1 MSELCCLSIAFSSS
15 SDKSKCRPIN
25 FQFLAACVSFSFS
38 AQSFSFS
45 AQSFSPHP
53 CGNEVTST
61 CSGVLSRVVDLRR
74 LVASAAGLD
83 CCLVAGI
90 CNDAWSLV
98 DVGSDCG
105 GVTENKVLSTNGDRT
120 GVSID
125 CDLVETGVL
134 AADSD
139 CIEDGVSTNES
150 DLVEVGVLGI
160 DTVVEYVMFVSPI
173 LLSLFS
179 ITFRISITLQYRQCH
194 VYVNGFSM
202 AFTLTP
208 AHKKMHSVL
217 CFRPL

>member
-1 MSELCCLSIAFSSS
+1 M
-15 SDKSKCRPIN
+15 
-25 FQFLAACVSFSFS
+25 
-38 AQSFSFS
+38 
-45 AQSFSPHP
+45 
-53 CGNEVTST
+53 
-61 CSGVLSRVVDLRR
+61 
-74 LVASAAGLD
+74 VASAAGLD

-105 GVTENKVLSTNGDRT
+105 GVTEND
-120 GVSID
+120 VSID

-160 DTVVEYVMFVSPI
+160 DPVVEYVMFVTPI

-179 ITFRISITLQYRQCH
+179 ITLRISITL
-194 VYVNGFSM
+194 
-202 AFTLTP
+202 
-208 AHKKMHSVL
+208 
-217 CFRPL
+217 

>member
-1 MSELCCLSIAFSSS
+1 MSIALSSG
-15 SDKSKCRPIN
+15 SDNPNRRPIN
-25 FQFLAACVSFSFS
+25 FQFVAACVSFSFS
-38 AQSFSFS
+38 AQSFS
-45 AQSFSPHP
+45 PDP
-53 CGNEVTST
+53 CVNEEVTST

-74 LVASAAGLD
+74 LFASAAGVD

-105 GVTENKVLSTNGDRT
+105 GVVVCGVTENDDCDLVETGVLAADSDCIEDGVSTNESDLVDVGSDCGGVTEILSTNGDRT

-125 CDLVETGVL
+125 FDLVETGVL

-160 DTVVEYVMFVSPI
+160 DPVVEYVMFVSPI

-179 ITFRISITLQYRQCH
+179 ITLRIPITL
-194 VYVNGFSM
+194 
-202 AFTLTP
+202 
-208 AHKKMHSVL
+208 
-217 CFRPL
+217 

>member
-1 MSELCCLSIAFSSS
+1 MSGLCCLSIASITG
-15 SDKSKCRPIN
+15 SDNPNRRPIN
-25 FQFLAACVSFSFS
+25 FQFVAACVSFSFS
-38 AQSFSFS
+38 AQ
-45 AQSFSPHP
+45 AFSPHP
-53 CGNEVTST
+53 CGNEEVTST
-61 CSGVLSRVVDLRR
+61 CSGVLSRVVDLRQ

-105 GVTENKVLSTNGDRT
+105 GVTENDVLSTNGDRT

-179 ITFRISITLQYRQCH
+179 ITLRISITLQYRQCH